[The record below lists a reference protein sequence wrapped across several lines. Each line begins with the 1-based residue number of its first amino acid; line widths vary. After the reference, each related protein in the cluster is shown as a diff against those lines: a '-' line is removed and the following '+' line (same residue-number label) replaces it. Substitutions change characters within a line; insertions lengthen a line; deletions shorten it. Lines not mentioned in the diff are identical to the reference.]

1 MRVTIYDYTIFNVES
16 VGALMQSGDQK
27 GDGAAVCDAIAPNE
41 ESDDDDPKRKLVRR
55 ILLNSEEGFYLLDT
69 GIVGID
75 SVAAHP
81 GFAG

>member
-41 ESDDDDPKRKLVRR
+41 ESDDDDQKK
-55 ILLNSEEGFYLLDT
+55 NLLD
-69 GIVGID
+69 V
-75 SVAAHP
+75 
-81 GFAG
+81 FY